1 MYLHIQLQKI
11 RENHCWTISY
21 VSQCTHISAASIS
34 AYEQGRYLPTL
45 ANLCILADF
54 YGVSVDYLLGRVTA
68 PRGFYPGKPH

>member
-1 MYLHIQLQKI
+1 MKLLNI
-11 RENHCWTISY
+11 RESHFWTISY

-54 YGVSVDYLLGRVTA
+54 YGVSADYLLDRVST
-68 PRGFYPGKPH
+68 PHGIYPEKAKRQR

>member
-11 RENHCWTISY
+11 REIHCWTISY

-68 PRGFYPGKPH
+68 PRGIYPEKPL